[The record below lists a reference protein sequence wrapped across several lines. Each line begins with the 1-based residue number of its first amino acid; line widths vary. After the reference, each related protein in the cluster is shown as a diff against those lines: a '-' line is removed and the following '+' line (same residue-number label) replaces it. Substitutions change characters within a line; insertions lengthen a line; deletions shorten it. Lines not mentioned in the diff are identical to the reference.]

1 MDQLI
6 QLSLSMR
13 HMLHTI
19 ELNHLNEITFDEYST
34 MKSTHIK
41 HSYYTRNLCMTLPYS
56 STSGAIQPD
65 GPVLAEKVPIP

>member
-41 HSYYTRNLCMTLPYS
+41 HS
-56 STSGAIQPD
+56 
-65 GPVLAEKVPIP
+65 